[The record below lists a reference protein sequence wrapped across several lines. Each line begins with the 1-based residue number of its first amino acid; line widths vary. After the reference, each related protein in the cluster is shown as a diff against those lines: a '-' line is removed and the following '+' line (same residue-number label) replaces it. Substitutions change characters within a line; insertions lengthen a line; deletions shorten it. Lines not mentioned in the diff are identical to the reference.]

1 MLFRKRPRPRP
12 VRAAGPAGRPDPYD
26 HEGAMEEQMS
36 QRGQLPQRIDAKGTK
51 IEDLAGTGRH
61 DAPGG

>member
-1 MLFRKRPRPRP
+1 MKSKKRTH
-12 VRAAGPAGRPDPYD
+12 VRAAPPPRRPDPYD
-26 HEGAMEEQMS
+26 HEGAIEEQVD

-51 IEDLAGTGRH
+51 IEDLAGTGGH